1 MDGIQLFQDC
11 RATSCRQ
18 FIFTNLPVY
27 QFLPISQFTF
37 YLGVPGTHLID
48 LRGMK
53 GWVDL
58 GTTQWI
64 WIPDPRID
72 DPAP

>member
-1 MDGIQLFQDC
+1 MSNYTLQKKLLTLYGPFFMDGIQLFQDC

-53 GWVDL
+53 G
-58 GTTQWI
+58 
-64 WIPDPRID
+64 
-72 DPAP
+72 